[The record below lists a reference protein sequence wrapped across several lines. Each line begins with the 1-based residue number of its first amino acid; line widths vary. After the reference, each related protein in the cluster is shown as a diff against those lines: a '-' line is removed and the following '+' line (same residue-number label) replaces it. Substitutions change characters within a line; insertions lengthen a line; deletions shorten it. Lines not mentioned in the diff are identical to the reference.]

1 MSPHEVLSAAAVDTN
16 VVSAPG
22 LVFPKLTFTDML
34 HVPAPAAP
42 QFQPAEPQP
51 LQHAL
56 NPATRYEIRGPEQEG
71 AVAYIRPSASL
82 LPLWRPYTSPVGWDY
97 RRSGLTLLGRV
108 TMMDRDIAKSTFLP
122 TIPRLLH

>member
-71 AVAYIRPSASL
+71 AVWRTSDHP
-82 LPLWRPYTSPVGWDY
+82 PLSYHCGDHKLRHFSY
-97 RRSGLTLLGRV
+97 RRMGLQAFWPNAAR
-108 TMMDRDIAKSTFLP
+108 
-122 TIPRLLH
+122 PRYDNGP